1 VTVSGWIT
9 LTVIA
14 AIVLYLISIYNHLV
28 RLNHNVSQAWSNI
41 DVLLKQRHD
50 EIPKLVDTCKAYMRH
65 EQDTLL
71 KVTQARTR
79 VMNAANDQNVA
90 SLGLAE
96 GALREGLD
104 QLFMLAEDYPDLKAN
119 DSFQHLQSRI
129 TGLESSIADRRE
141 YYNASVNL
149 LNVRVDQI
157 PDLFIAR
164 LCGFKHRALLE
175 FAAHE
180 KADVHIGQLFGRS

>member
-1 VTVSGWIT
+1 VTVTGWMT
-9 LTVIA
+9 LIA
-14 AIVLYLISIYNHLV
+14 FAAVVLYLISIYNHLV
-28 RLNHNVSQAWSNI
+28 RLNHNVSQSWSNI

-50 EIPKLVDTCKAYMRH
+50 EIPKLVETCKAYMRH
-65 EQDTLL
+65 EQETLL

-79 VMNAANDQNVA
+79 VMNAANDQNLA

-149 LNVRVDQI
+149 LNVRVDQV
-157 PDLFIAR
+157 PDLFVAR
-164 LCGFKHRALLE
+164 LCGFKHRSLLV
-175 FAAHE
+175 FSAKE
-180 KADVHIGQLFGRS
+180 KADVNIGQLLKSS